1 MPRSVQVLSALALS
15 FLAPTLTAPVTVAAP
30 QATLT
35 AKLRPEKLGAAAEV
49 SVAFHLRPGL
59 GEALQPLT
67 NFALHLPRGMGF
79 ASSQL
84 GLATCSPSR
93 LLSSGVNG
101 CPRESLMG
109 NGSAQ
114 VRVPFGTQVVN
125 ETARVFIFM
134 TEPVDEKTTTLFYFD
149 GRRPVIAPIVLQ
161 SQVVTPEG
169 SADSILDT
177 PVQPIPSTPDGPE
190 ASLVAMRST
199 LGPANLRYYHR
210 VGGRRV
216 PYRPEGLS
224 IPARCPDGGFSFEA
238 SFRFRDGSQIR
249 AHTTVPCP
257 RAPAGPVEGNGAQG
271 LSVRGGV

>member
-1 MPRSVQVLSALALS
+1 MPRAVQLLQALGLSLLAAALI
-15 FLAPTLTAPVTVAAP
+15 APVAAAAP
-30 QATLT
+30 RATLT
-35 AKLRPEKLGAAAEV
+35 AKLRPEKLGAAAAV

-59 GEALQPLT
+59 GEALRPLS
-67 NFALHLPRGMGF
+67 NFALRLPRGMGF

-84 GLATCSPSR
+84 GLATCSPSQ
-93 LLSSGVNG
+93 LLSSGADG

-114 VRVPFGTQVVN
+114 VKVPFGTQVVS

-134 TEPVDEKTTTLFYFD
+134 TQPVDEKTTTLFYFD

-169 SADSILDT
+169 SSDSILDT
-177 PVQPIPSTPDGPE
+177 PVQSITSTPDGPE

-199 LGPANLRYYHR
+199 LGPANLRYYR
-210 VGGRRV
+210 QVGGRRV

-224 IPARCPDGGFSFEA
+224 IPARCPRGGFRFEG
-238 SFRFRDGSQIR
+238 SFRFRDGSQVR

-257 RAPAGPVEGNGAQG
+257 RAPTGPA
-271 LSVRGGV
+271 RGQRGRG

>member
-15 FLAPTLTAPVTVAAP
+15 FLAAALIAPVAVAAP
-30 QATLT
+30 QAALT
-35 AKLRPEKLGAAAEV
+35 AKLRPEKLGDAAAV
-49 SVAFHLRPGL
+49 SVAFHLRPGH
-59 GEALQPLT
+59 GEELQPLSD
-67 NFALHLPRGMGF
+67 FALRLPRGMGF

-84 GLATCSPSR
+84 GLATCSPSQ

-101 CPRESLMG
+101 CPRESQMG

-114 VRVPFGTQVVN
+114 VRVPFGTQVVS
-125 ETARVFIFM
+125 EKARVFIFM
-134 TEPVDEKTTTLFYFD
+134 TKPVDEKTTTLFYFD

-169 SADSILDT
+169 STNSILDT
-177 PVQPIPSTPDGPE
+177 PVQPIPSTPDGAE

-199 LGPANLRYYHR
+199 LGPANLRYYHP

-224 IPARCPDGGFSFEA
+224 IPARCPRGGFRFEA

-257 RAPAGPVEGNGAQG
+257 RAPVSPA
-271 LSVRGGV
+271 RGQRSRG